1 MQRVSPLWL
10 SAALSLSMLL
20 ATPAWAIYKCEADG
34 KVTYS
39 DAACTNAK
47 TINVDTSKGNAGI
60 APPQPAQNKA
70 ESQRLER
77 ERAKAEKQQ
86 IKAQQKTEREAA
98 RAKLVEDKQK
108 RKCAQ
113 LAQRKKWA
121 DEDVRT
127 ATIKNL
133 EKARRKSSR
142 MNDQYRME
150 CPV

>member
-1 MQRVSPLWL
+1 MQHASPLWL
-10 SAALSLSMLL
+10 SATLSLSLFV

-47 TINVDTSKGNAGI
+47 TINVDTSKGNTGI
-60 APPQPAQNKA
+60 SPPQAVQNTT
-70 ESQRLER
+70 ESQRLAR
-77 ERAKAEKQQ
+77 ERTKTDKQQ
-86 IKAQQKTEREAA
+86 IKAQQKAEREAA

-121 DEDVRT
+121 DDDVRT

-142 MNDQYRME
+142 VNDQYQAE
-150 CPV
+150 CPA